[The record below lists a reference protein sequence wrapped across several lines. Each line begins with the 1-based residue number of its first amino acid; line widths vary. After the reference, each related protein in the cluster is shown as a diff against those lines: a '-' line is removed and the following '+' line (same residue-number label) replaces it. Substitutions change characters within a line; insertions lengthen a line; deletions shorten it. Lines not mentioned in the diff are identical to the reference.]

1 MNKRITIYIL
11 LFVLLNTFIQ
21 QNLFAST
28 NHSQN
33 AMLHT
38 PTETKRWFD
47 LAVEYEKNG
56 KIEESIQTYRQALY
70 HAEHENSLEL
80 KAQILN
86 NLAILLSDSGLRQ
99 EGIELSYKAYEAYLL
114 LADSARAANVK
125 INIGTDYIDE
135 GKFEEAL
142 KVMLE
147 GLELRTQ
154 CGDSTNLAAYYL
166 NIGDVYKQLNI
177 DKKWKLFL
185 EKARTLAATPKYATF
200 DTRICILNELG
211 SMYDN
216 DNAYDQAIKVY
227 QEMYNLSKKEGF
239 INGMATALNNLA
251 SVYLETKQNKKALLA
266 TQESLT
272 LNKKDNNYYGLVFS
286 NNLMGDVYLALG
298 NTIEAKKHYKEGIN
312 LANKYDFK
320 TEYVN
325 SYEGLYKTYRKE
337 GNWKEALFYNEQ
349 THSLTDSLQNK
360 ELQEKVLEIEAKYQA
375 EKKERQIELLHNEN
389 ELKNA
394 RIKLQN
400 VYIWGV
406 SLLFILVSAGS
417 VWIVRQKRIKQR
429 AKQVELEQKL
439 LRSQMNPHFLFNS
452 LGAIQSYMLKNDGRK
467 AAFYLSNLSS
477 LMRAILKNSREEVI
491 SLQEEKETLEKYLV
505 IHKLRLGER
514 FNYVVSVSEELDLE
528 EVYLPPMMIQP
539 FVENAVIHGIE
550 PMDKEGIIQVRFYKE
565 ETFLVIQVDD
575 NGAGIHDS
583 SKNKNATHVSYAL
596 QIFKE
601 RVANLKKR
609 YGTEILYSI
618 IAKNPSIESGTLVTV
633 KIPLKSF

>member
-1 MNKRITIYIL
+1 MNKRITVYIL

-21 QNLFAST
+21 QNLFANT

-33 AMLHT
+33 SMLHI

-56 KIEESIQTYRQALY
+56 KIEESIQTYRQALH
-70 HAEHENSLEL
+70 HAEYENNLQL

-99 EGIELSYKAYEAYLL
+99 EGIELSYKAYEAYLM

-147 GLELRTQ
+147 GLELRIQ

-185 EKARTLAATPKYATF
+185 EKARKLAATPNYATF
-200 DTRICILNELG
+200 DTKICILNELG
-211 SMYDN
+211 SMYD
-216 DNAYDQAIKVY
+216 DNKAYDQAISAY

-251 SVYLETKQNKKALLA
+251 SVYLETRQNKKALLA

-298 NTIEAKKHYKEGIN
+298 NTFEAKQYYKEGIN

-320 TEYVN
+320 TEFVN

-337 GNWKEALFYNEQ
+337 GNWKEALYYHEQ
-349 THSLTDSLQNK
+349 THRLTDSLKNN

-406 SLLFILVSAGS
+406 SFLFILVSAGS

-477 LMRAILKNSREEVI
+477 LMRSILKNSREEVI

-514 FNYVVSVSEELDLE
+514 LNYVVSVSDELDQE

-550 PMDKEGIIQVRFYKE
+550 PMDKEGIIQVRFYKDGNL
-565 ETFLVIQVDD
+565 LVIQVDD
-575 NGAGIHDS
+575 NGVGIQDS
-583 SKNKNATHVSYAL
+583 SKNKNAAHVSYAL

-618 IAKNPSIESGTLVTV
+618 IAKDPSIQSGTLVTV

>member
-56 KIEESIQTYRQALY
+56 KIEESIQTYRQALH

-99 EGIELSYKAYEAYLL
+99 EGIELSFKAYEAYLL

-251 SVYLETKQNKKALLA
+251 SVYLEIKQNKKALLA

-514 FNYVVSVSEELDLE
+514 LNYVVSVSEELDLE

-550 PMDKEGIIQVRFYKE
+550 PMDKEGIIHVRFYKE

-618 IAKNPSIESGTLVTV
+618 IAKDPSIESGTLVTV

>member
-1 MNKRITIYIL
+1 MNKRITVYIL

-28 NHSQN
+28 NYSQN
-33 AMLHT
+33 AMLQT

-56 KIEESIQTYRQALY
+56 KIEESIQTYRQALH
-70 HAEHENSLEL
+70 HAEHENNLEL

-86 NLAILLSDSGLRQ
+86 NLAILLSDSGMRQ
-99 EGIELSYKAYEAYLL
+99 EGIGLSYKAYETYLL
-114 LADSARAANVK
+114 LADSSRAANVK

-147 GLELRTQ
+147 GLELRIQ
-154 CGDSTNLAAYYL
+154 CSDSTNLAAYYL

-216 DNAYDQAIKVY
+216 DNAHDQAISAY

-239 INGMATALNNLA
+239 INGMATALNNIA
-251 SVYLETKQNKKALLA
+251 SVYLETRQNKKALLA
-266 TQESLT
+266 TQESLA

-298 NTIEAKKHYKEGIN
+298 NTPEAKKHYKEGIN

-320 TEYVN
+320 TEFVN

-337 GNWKEALFYNEQ
+337 GNWEEALYYHEQ
-349 THSLTDSLQNK
+349 THRLTDSLKNN

-375 EKKERQIELLHNEN
+375 EKRERQIELLHNEN

-394 RIKLQN
+394 RIKLQS

-406 SLLFILVSAGS
+406 SLFFILVSAGS

-477 LMRAILKNSREEVI
+477 LMRSILKNSREEVI
-491 SLQEEKETLEKYLV
+491 SLQEEKETLEKYLG

-514 FNYVVSVSEELDLE
+514 LNYIVSVSDELDLE

-550 PMDKEGIIQVRFYKE
+550 PMDKEGIIQVRFYKDGNL
-565 ETFLVIQVDD
+565 LVIQVDD
-575 NGAGIHDS
+575 NGVGIQDS

-601 RVANLKKR
+601 RVANLRKR

-618 IAKNPSIESGTLVTV
+618 LAKDPSIESGTLVTV

>member
-1 MNKRITIYIL
+1 
-11 LFVLLNTFIQ
+11 
-21 QNLFAST
+21 
-28 NHSQN
+28 
-33 AMLHT
+33 MLHT

-56 KIEESIQTYRQALY
+56 KIEESIQTYRQALH

-99 EGIELSYKAYEAYLL
+99 EGIELSFKAYEAYLL

-251 SVYLETKQNKKALLA
+251 SVYLEIKQNKKALLA

-514 FNYVVSVSEELDLE
+514 LNYVVSVSEELDLE

-550 PMDKEGIIQVRFYKE
+550 PMDKEGIIHVRFYKE

-618 IAKNPSIESGTLVTV
+618 IAKDPSIESGTLVTV

>member
-1 MNKRITIYIL
+1 M
-11 LFVLLNTFIQ
+11 NTFIQ

-56 KIEESIQTYRQALY
+56 KIEESIQTYRQALH

-99 EGIELSYKAYEAYLL
+99 EGIELSFKAYEAYLL

-251 SVYLETKQNKKALLA
+251 SVYLEIKQNKKALLA

-514 FNYVVSVSEELDLE
+514 LNYVVSVSEELDLE

-550 PMDKEGIIQVRFYKE
+550 PMDKEGIIHVRFYKE

-618 IAKNPSIESGTLVTV
+618 IAKDPSIESGTLVTV

>member
-1 MNKRITIYIL
+1 MNKRITVYIL

-28 NHSQN
+28 NYSQN

-56 KIEESIQTYRQALY
+56 KIEESIQTYRQALH
-70 HAEHENSLEL
+70 HAEHENNLEL

-86 NLAILLSDSGLRQ
+86 NLAILLSDSGMRQ
-99 EGIELSYKAYEAYLL
+99 EGIGLSYKAYETYLL
-114 LADSARAANVK
+114 LADSSRAANVK

-147 GLELRTQ
+147 GLELRIQ

-216 DNAYDQAIKVY
+216 DNAHDQAISSY

-239 INGMATALNNLA
+239 TNGMATALNNLA
-251 SVYLETKQNKKALLA
+251 FVYLATRQNKKALSA
-266 TQESLT
+266 TQESLA

-406 SLLFILVSAGS
+406 SFLFILVSAGS

-477 LMRAILKNSREEVI
+477 LMRSILKNSREEVI

-514 FNYVVSVSEELDLE
+514 LNYVVSVSDELDME

-539 FVENAVIHGIE
+539 FVENAIIHGIE

-565 ETFLVIQVDD
+565 ETFLVMQVDD

-583 SKNKNATHVSYAL
+583 SKNKNAAHVSYAL

-618 IAKNPSIESGTLVTV
+618 IAKDPSIESGTLVTV